1 MIDRR
6 PRRIHSL
13 AAAITLALLGVVPS
27 HAAEVRTWSYS
38 LAAGVS
44 NAYGY
49 RVDENSPGTYTASFD
64 PGLLLNATALRT
76 LTRHTSLVFSGGYR
90 GYRQDLGL
98 VAVPELPPTTGE
110 LRAEYFSLGLGL
122 RIEPRHG
129 SGPYIQALPALF
141 VSRWEE
147 STVDEA
153 GRNLMTGDWQQRSTH
168 TDSFRS
174 VLPGIEL
181 GAGFRGRLWS
191 SLGTDIG
198 LRLTSTAD
206 LGQHDLGRFSS
217 GSFHGLDEL
226 ALVAGI
232 TWSP

>member
-1 MIDRR
+1 MIDVC
-6 PRRIHSL
+6 PRRTQSL
-13 AAAITLALLGVVPS
+13 AAAFTLALLTAAPS
-27 HAAEVRTWSYS
+27 HAAEVRKWSYS
-38 LAAGVS
+38 LAAAVS
-44 NAYGY
+44 NSYGY
-49 RVDENSPGTYTASFD
+49 RVDEHSFGTYTSSFD
-64 PGLLLNATALRT
+64 PGLLLSATTTRT
-76 LTRHTSLVFSGGYR
+76 LAKHTSLVISGGYR

-98 VAVPELPPTTGE
+98 IAVTDQPPTTGT
-110 LRAEYFSLGLGL
+110 LRAEYFSIGAGL

-129 SGPYIQALPALF
+129 SGPYVQALPALF

-147 STVDEA
+147 STVVHEGWD
-153 GRNLMTGDWQQRSTH
+153 MTGAWQQQSTH

-181 GAGFRGRLWS
+181 SAGFRTRFWS
-191 SLGTDIG
+191 ALGTDIG

-206 LGQHDLGRFSS
+206 LGQHALGRFSS
-217 GSFHGLDEL
+217 GSFQGLDEL